1 MHDVLSR
8 LPDLLA
14 CVTSSYGSILRID
27 STKKVT
33 KKLSGALIGPPTLAT
48 REETSFSVLQKEWSQ
63 MADGIMDWYEPAKST
78 STDRDCC
85 AVDGPGRYKSL
96 FDHWPTLLVR
106 LDIWHFMRRLAVT
119 TKSHPL
125 YGTFLSRLSS
135 CIVGC

>member
-63 MADGIMDWYEPAKST
+63 MADGIMDWYEPANQPLLIDIAVLWMDLVDTSHCLTTGQLYWFAST
-78 STDRDCC
+78 S
-85 AVDGPGRYKSL
+85 G
-96 FDHWPTLLVR
+96 TL
-106 LDIWHFMRRLAVT
+106 
-119 TKSHPL
+119 
-125 YGTFLSRLSS
+125 
-135 CIVGC
+135 